1 MPSLKGKE
9 YKRFEDIGHMV
20 KEADKDRGSKGDLMK
35 VVWMK
40 FKEEDSKQR
49 EENEDW
55 RVC

>member
-1 MPSLKGKE
+1 MGFWEQSWK
-9 YKRFEDIGHMV
+9 DIDLARV
-20 KEADKDRGSKGDLMK
+20 EAYTEGFNFKGDLMK

-40 FKEEDSKQR
+40 FKEDDSKQR